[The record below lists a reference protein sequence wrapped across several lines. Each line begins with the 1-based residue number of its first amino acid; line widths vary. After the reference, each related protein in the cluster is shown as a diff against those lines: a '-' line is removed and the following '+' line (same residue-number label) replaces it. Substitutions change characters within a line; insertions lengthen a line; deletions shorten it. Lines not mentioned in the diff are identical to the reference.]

1 MQSEG
6 LETLLSTTVASLGY
20 ELLELE
26 LNLTGKRRVVR
37 LFIDADAGIDLMD
50 CERVSQ
56 QVSAVLDVEDPIPG
70 EYSLEVSSPG
80 INRKLFT
87 VEHFRRFMGSE
98 VKIELKEPM
107 DGRRR
112 YRGHVIDVDD
122 ATVTVK
128 VDNTDFRLPVAEIEV
143 ARLVP
148 EY

>member
-1 MQSEG
+1 MQTEG

-26 LNLTGKRRVVR
+26 LNLTGKHRVVR
-37 LFIDADAGIDLMD
+37 LFIDAEAGIDLMD

-87 VEHFRRFMGSE
+87 VEHFQRFSGSE
-98 VKIELKEPM
+98 VKIELKAPM

-112 YRGHVIDVDD
+112 YRGHIIDVDA

-128 VDNTDFRLPVAEIEV
+128 VDNTEFRLPVAEIEI